1 MGWYALGSVGAVV
14 HQQKV
19 DVVDVADEEGL
30 VAGGHHVLGLL
41 VGAEADL
48 GSRNTRLATVI
59 LGPLNHCHPKNCSS
73 YY

>member
-14 HQQKV
+14 HQQEV

-48 GSRNTRLATVI
+48 ESRNARLATVT
-59 LGPLNHCHPKNCSS
+59 LGLLNHFHPEICSS
-73 YY
+73 SY